1 MVLTIPITSR
11 YGEGSGPRPAGVSTA
26 VETFMGKS
34 QGRVADEIIA
44 EGHLVDSEEAVRE
57 QEVFWGHNT

>member
-11 YGEGSGPRPAGVSTA
+11 YGEDRDPRPVGVSTA
-26 VETFMGKS
+26 AETFMGKS
-34 QGRVADEIIA
+34 QGRRVDEIIA